1 MTNAIVEKHL
11 ADYQPPVFTVTSL
24 NLCFELDP
32 TATTVTSTL
41 VVEKTSDHSQALHL
55 DGEELTLLSIS
66 LDGVVLSTSDYQL
79 DENGITLPEV
89 SKQCELMIKTQINPE
104 ANSALTGLYIS
115 NGVFCTQ
122 CEAETFRK
130 ITYYFDR
137 PDVLTTFEVKIIA
150 DEKRYPVL
158 LSNGNLIEEGKL
170 ENNKHFAIW
179 HDPIKKPCYLFALVA
194 GDLASIEDEFITSSG
209 KKVTLKIFSEHHAIS
224 QCDFAMTSLKK
235 SMLWDE
241 EHYGREYDLDIF
253 NIVAVNDFN
262 FGAMENKSLNIFN
275 SKYILASPQ
284 TATDRNYGDIDT
296 VVAHEYFHNWSGN
309 RVTCRDWFQIS
320 LKEGFTVFREQSFD
334 ETIVSETVHRIR
346 KVQELRNRQFSE
358 DAGPLAHPVQPK
370 SYIQIDNF
378 YTMTVYYKGGE
389 VIRMQQTLLGKEMF
403 RKACDVYFDRF
414 DGQAVTTDD
423 FVDCMQSVSG
433 IDLSQF
439 RLWYSQAGTPELYVS
454 DSYDVA
460 AKTYTLT
467 IRQHVP
473 STPDMKDKKPM
484 LIPLR
489 LALLNAQG
497 DELALQ
503 LKDSDQLRGDVLLVN
518 KDEQSFVFENIES
531 APTPSLLRH
540 FSAPIK
546 LHFDYSDEQLAFL
559 MRSDSDGFNQ
569 WEACQRLAAKVILT
583 GQSEEVFV
591 QAFGE
596 LLTKGLSDKLLLSEL
611 LMLPSEL
618 YLAELM
624 DVVDV
629 DLIHDSRMRLKK
641 LLAQRFESELRALY
655 AANELEVA
663 YQYDMSQVASRAL
676 MNIALS
682 YLTSLESPEFIAKA
696 KQQFDESLTS
706 NMTNCLSALSVLSDI
721 DCLERVEALSQ
732 FYDQWQDE
740 PLVINMWFT
749 IQAVASLDYV
759 LASVVDIT
767 KQPFFDIKNPNNVY
781 ALINSFASNNL
792 SKFHDVSGKGY
803 AFLAQMVMRLD
814 TINPM
819 VAARLVQPLTQ
830 FAQYDEERKKMMCQ
844 QLKKISVVKDLSKN
858 VYECISK
865 SLLTIK
871 G

>member
-1 MTNAIVEKHL
+1 MMNSVAEKHL
-11 ADYQPPVFTVTSL
+11 ADYQPPAFSVKSVH
-24 NLCFELDP
+24 LCFELDP
-32 TATTVTSTL
+32 VATIVTSTL
-41 VVEKTSDHSQALHL
+41 AIEKTSDHTQALFL
-55 DGEELTLLSIS
+55 NGEELSLLSIS
-66 LDGVVLSTSDYQL
+66 LDGATLSAQNYQL
-79 DENGITLPEV
+79 DDSGLTIDSVND
-89 SKQCELMIKTQINPE
+89 QCELVIQTQINPQ

-150 DEKRYPVL
+150 DKVKCPVL
-158 LSNGNLIEEGKL
+158 LSNGNLVEEGALK
-170 ENNKHFAIW
+170 NNKHFAVW
-179 HDPIKKPCYLFALVA
+179 NDPIKKPCYLFALVA
-194 GDLASIEDEFITSSG
+194 GDLASIEDEFITQSG
-209 KKVTLKIFSEHHAIS
+209 RTVTLKIFSEHHAIS

-235 SMLWDE
+235 SMRWDE
-241 EHYGREYDLDIF
+241 VYYGREYDLDIF

-284 TATDRNYGDIDT
+284 TATDHNYGDIDT

-346 KVQELRNRQFSE
+346 KVQDLRARQFPE

-370 SYIQIDNF
+370 SYMQIDNF
-378 YTMTVYYKGGE
+378 YTMTVYNKGGE
-389 VIRMQQTLLGKEMF
+389 VIRMQQTLLGKDVF
-403 RKACDVYFDRF
+403 RKACDNYFDRF
-414 DGQAVTTDD
+414 DGQAVTTND

-439 RLWYSQAGTPELYVS
+439 RLWYSQAGTPELFVKDAY
-454 DSYDVA
+454 DSA

-467 IRQHVP
+467 IHQKVP
-473 STPDMKDKKPM
+473 ATPDMKDKKPM

-489 LALLNAQG
+489 MALLDAQG
-497 DELALQ
+497 KELSLQ
-503 LKDSDQLRGDVLLVN
+503 LKGGDQLRDDVLLVN
-518 KDEQSFVFENIES
+518 QAEQSFVFDNVAS
-531 APTPSLLRH
+531 LPTPSLLRH

-559 MRSDSDGFNQ
+559 MENDGDGFNQ
-569 WEACQRLAAKVILT
+569 WEACQRLACKVILE
-583 GQSEEVFV
+583 GQAEEVFV
-591 QAFGE
+591 KAFGK
-596 LLTKGLSDKLLLSEL
+596 LLTKEPSDKLLLSEL

-618 YLAELM
+618 YLSELM
-624 DVVDV
+624 AVVDV
-629 DLIHDSRMRLKK
+629 DLIHESRNRLKSK
-641 LLAQRFESELRALY
+641 LAKCYESEFKALY
-655 AANELEVA
+655 AQSELTVA
-663 YQYDMSQVASRAL
+663 YQYDMEQVASRAL
-676 MNIALS
+676 MNVALS
-682 YLTSLESPEFIAKA
+682 YLASLKAQEFIEKA

-706 NMTNCLSALSVLSDI
+706 NMTNCLSALSVLSHI

-732 FYDQWQDE
+732 FYDQWQNE
-740 PLVINMWFT
+740 PLVVNMWLT
-749 IQAVASLDYV
+749 IQAVASMENVLD
-759 LASVVDIT
+759 SVIEIT

-781 ALINSFASNNL
+781 ALVVSFASSNL
-792 SKFHDVSGKGY
+792 SKFHDISGKGY
-803 AFLAQMVMRLD
+803 AFVAQMVMRLD

-830 FAQYDEERKKMMCQ
+830 FANYDEARQKLMCQ
-844 QLKKISVVKDLSKN
+844 QLKKISEVKDLSKN

-865 SLLTIK
+865 SLRSK
-871 G
+871 